1 MDLNLGVVMLRLRRV
16 SHEVTVC
23 QQLTQ
28 ATHHQL
34 TPLLSASQQPS
45 GLSVQAFTWRLLLV
59 CGFDPGYGPDV
70 SHEHFVLMLGSYTAQ
85 LGQLLQW
92 GPGCE
97 PLCLSQIEL
106 VVIWRPTR

>member
-1 MDLNLGVVMLRLRRV
+1 MTTQESL
-16 SHEVTVC
+16 HEVTVC

-45 GLSVQAFTWRLLLV
+45 GLSVQAFTRRLLLV

-85 LGQLLQW
+85 AWATVVVGAW
-92 GPGCE
+92 MRTPGIISLAGNMAPNSVSTCG
-97 PLCLSQIEL
+97 
-106 VVIWRPTR
+106 